1 MRSKIAKQFSH
12 EGAFLRRLAHAGAR
26 YGPTFW
32 LKYSPPA
39 FGVLSALMLPNKR
52 QRVAETLRWVHGGD
66 EDPSQREVFVTFMEY
81 ARCLA
86 EALASGRPEAQGATC
101 RVEGEAFLRDALGDR
116 ERGVILATAHIGP
129 WDAAAASLK
138 RAFDR
143 EVVVV
148 MREEPDAAARALH
161 DRVRADAGV
170 RVVHVGSHPLDAMPL
185 VRELR
190 RGSVVAFQLDRSP
203 PNSREL
209 SVTLFGRSSSL
220 PEGPFRLASLANA
233 PILPLFARRQAFFEY
248 DLVVH
253 RPIEL
258 ARNAT
263 RAELE
268 RAAQAAASAMEA
280 FIRERP
286 TQWFNF

>member
-1 MRSKIAKQFSH
+1 MRFSH
-12 EGAFLRRLAHAGAR
+12 DGAFLRRLAHAGAR
-26 YGPTFW
+26 FGPRPL

-39 FGVLSALMLPNKR
+39 FGVLSALMLPEKR
-52 QRVAETLRWVHGGD
+52 RRVAETLSWVHGEGW
-66 EDPSQREVFVTFMEY
+66 ESSQREVFTTFMEY

-86 EALASGRPEAQGATC
+86 EALASGRPEAKDATC
-101 RVEGEAFLRDALGDR
+101 HVQGEAFLRDVLEQG
-116 ERGVILATAHIGP
+116 RGVIVGTAHTGP
-129 WDAAAASLK
+129 WDAAAARLK
-138 RAFDR
+138 QAFSRD
-143 EVVVV
+143 VVVV

-161 DRVRADAGV
+161 DRVRAEAGV

-190 RGSVVAFQLDRSP
+190 RGSIVAFQLDRSP

-209 SVTLFGRSSSL
+209 EVTLFGRRASL
-220 PEGPFRLASLANA
+220 PEGPFRLAALANA
-233 PILPLFARRQAFFEY
+233 PILPLFARRRAFFEY
-248 DLVVH
+248 DLVVY

-258 ARNAT
+258 SRDAS

-268 RAAQAAASAMEA
+268 RAAQAAADAMQS